1 MILCTVCVCGAVRY
15 TAKSKSGS
23 NIRLQSIPVVAYC
36 VCVCMSVCII
46 ALSCVVHCSRTLGQ
60 HYRPYYLYAHA
71 HAYALAES
79 PSLALNLST
88 LARRFFRNFA
98 KYHIEPRAAS
108 RPVSL

>member
-1 MILCTVCVCGAVRY
+1 M
-15 TAKSKSGS
+15 
-23 NIRLQSIPVVAYC
+23 
-36 VCVCMSVCII
+36 
-46 ALSCVVHCSRTLGQ
+46 
-60 HYRPYYLYAHA
+60 YYLYAHA

>member
-1 MILCTVCVCGAVRY
+1 MCMYVCVHHCVVVRR
-15 TAKSKSGS
+15 A
-23 NIRLQSIPVVAYC
+23 LQSHP
-36 VCVCMSVCII
+36 
-46 ALSCVVHCSRTLGQ
+46 RPTL
-60 HYRPYYLYAHA
+60 PSMYYLYAHA